1 MLRHRRRAAVLAA
14 GLLVALTGLTLA
26 FETPTDDGVLNSGKD
41 EHGRANAQ
49 HGTTEGHIDVDNY
62 GVDLI
67 SKLELTTAEGRVAD
81 VGVWNGFAY
90 LGKFRQDACGG
101 SEGSKEPD
109 GGVYVVDIRNP
120 ATPKKVTF
128 LPVFQDSYVGE
139 GVQALTITTP
149 KFKGDLLALNSESCG
164 KNDKGGFTL
173 YDVTNPYKATKL
185 TENAGDINLSLN
197 ENGKDAN
204 DIHSVF
210 VWEDENGTAAEADDR
225 AYIVL
230 IDDFE
235 LTDVDIF
242 DITDPRHPVLAGE
255 YDLDARYPSIID
267 PTLGPASGFS
277 HDMIVKEINGHE
289 IMAMSYWDSGYVLLN
304 VDDPSNVTFIADTD
318 FGNPDV
324 LAAEFGFPGRVPQG
338 NGHESEFTADN
349 AYLVAADE
357 DFGPFAL
364 TGENTSDGTPFSMT
378 SGSDTPALA
387 EGDSISGATK
397 FVGRACPGDAA
408 VPAGDG
414 TQIALVERGVC
425 DFTVKQAAVE
435 AAGGY
440 LATITFS
447 REGADACEAGL
458 TMLIEGDIPAFFVAR
473 SVGFD
478 FLDLPYDEAACLAG
492 DGSATVPTTVG
503 TIGDSVTIS
512 STFDGW
518 GYVRLFAT
526 DNNFAT
532 DADDERKLTELD
544 QFAIPEAFDPD
555 LATGHGDLSVHEAAT
570 SHEAA
575 DIVYFSY
582 YAGGFRVLR
591 IVDDELVEVGAF
603 IDDTGDTGNNFWGV
617 QVFEHGGVE
626 YVAASDRD
634 YGLYIFKYT
643 GEGSPND

>member
-14 GLLVALTGLTLA
+14 GLVLALTGLTLA
-26 FETPTDDGVLNSGKD
+26 FEAPADDGVLDSGKD
-41 EHGRANAQ
+41 EHGQANSQ
-49 HGTTEGHIDVDNY
+49 HGTTAGHIDVDNY

-90 LGKFRQDACGG
+90 LGKFRQDACAGP
-101 SEGSKEPD
+101 EGNKEPD
-109 GGVYVVDIRNP
+109 GGVYVVDIKDP
-120 ATPKKVTF
+120 ANPKKVTF

-185 TENAGDINLSLN
+185 TENAGDVNLSLN

-210 VWEDENGTAAEADDR
+210 VWEDENNTPAEADDR

-235 LTDVDIF
+235 LTDVDIY

-255 YDLDARYPSIID
+255 FDLDARYPSIID
-267 PTLGPASGFS
+267 PTLGPTSGFS

-304 VDDPSNVTFIADTD
+304 VDDPSNPTFIGDTD

-364 TGENTSDGTPFSMT
+364 TGTNTTDNTSFSMT
-378 SGSDTPALA
+378 SGSDTPPLA
-387 EGDSISGATK
+387 EGASISGPT
-397 FVGRACPGDAA
+397 VYLGLACPGASL
-408 VPAGDG
+408 PAGDG
-414 TQIALVERGVC
+414 TKIALVERGVC
-425 DFTVKQAAVE
+425 TFTEKLATVE
-435 AAGGY
+435 AATGY
-440 LATITFS
+440 PAMLVFS
-447 REGADACEAGL
+447 REGSDACEAGL
-458 TMLIEGDIPAFFVAR
+458 TMLIEGGIPSFFAAR

-478 FLDLPYDEAACLAG
+478 ILNLPYDEAACLDG
-492 DGSATVPTTVG
+492 DGTVTAGAAIG
-503 TIGDSVTIS
+503 TIGDAVSIS

-532 DADDERKLTELD
+532 DADDTRKLTELD

-603 IDDTGDTGNNFWGV
+603 IDDGGDKGNNFWGV

>member
-1 MLRHRRRAAVLAA
+1 MLRKPKRAAALAA
-14 GLLVALTGLTLA
+14 GLFITLTGLTLA
-26 FETPTDDGVLNSGKD
+26 FEAPTGDSVLDSGKD
-41 EHGRANAQ
+41 EHGKVHAQ

-81 VGVWNGFAY
+81 VGVWKGFAY

-101 SEGSKEPD
+101 PEGSKEPD
-109 GGVYVVDIRNP
+109 GGVYVVDIRDP
-120 ATPKKVTF
+120 ETPKKVTF

-139 GVQALTITTP
+139 GVQTITLSTP
-149 KFKGDLLALNSESCG
+149 KFNGDLLALNSESCG

-185 TENAGDINLSLN
+185 TENAGDANVSVN
-197 ENGKDAN
+197 ETGKDAN

-210 VWEDENGTAAEADDR
+210 VWEDENGTSTDADDR
-225 AYIVL
+225 AYIVMT
-230 IDDFE
+230 DDFE
-235 LTDVDIF
+235 LVDVDIF
-242 DITDPRHPVLAGE
+242 DITDPRHPFIVGE
-255 YDLDARYPSIID
+255 FDLDARYPSIID
-267 PTLGPASGFS
+267 PTLGPASGFL
-277 HDMIVKEINGHE
+277 HDMIVKEIDGHE
-289 IMAMSYWDSGYVLLN
+289 IMLVSYWDSGYVLLN
-304 VDDPSNVTFIADTD
+304 VDDPSNPTFIADTD
-318 FGNPDV
+318 FGPEDV
-324 LAAEFGFPGRVPQG
+324 LAAERGFPGRVPEG
-338 NGHESEFTADN
+338 NGHEAEFTADN
-349 AYLVAADE
+349 QYVVAADE
-357 DFGPFAL
+357 DFGPYAVKG
-364 TGENTSDGTPFSMT
+364 TNTSDGTPFTMT
-378 SGSDTPALA
+378 SGSNTPPIE
-387 EGDSISGATK
+387 EGTTISGATK
-397 FVGRACPGDAA
+397 YVGRACPGDAA

-440 LATITFS
+440 VATITFS
-447 REGADACEAGL
+447 REGSDACEAGL
-458 TMLIEGDIPAFFVAR
+458 TMLIEGTIPAFFVAR

-478 FLDLPYDEAACLAG
+478 FLDVPYDEAACLAG
-492 DGSATVPTTVG
+492 DGSELAGAAVG
-503 TIGDSVTIS
+503 TIGDSIAIS

-518 GYVRLFAT
+518 GYVRLFKT
-526 DNNFAT
+526 DGNFAE
-532 DADDERKLTELD
+532 DADDERKLVETD
-544 QFAIPEAFDPD
+544 QFAIPEAHDPD
-555 LATGHGDLSVHEAAT
+555 LATGFGDLSVHEAAT
-570 SHEAA
+570 SHEAD

-603 IDDTGDTGNNFWGV
+603 IDDELPGGNNFWGV
-617 QVFEHGGVE
+617 QVFEHDGVE